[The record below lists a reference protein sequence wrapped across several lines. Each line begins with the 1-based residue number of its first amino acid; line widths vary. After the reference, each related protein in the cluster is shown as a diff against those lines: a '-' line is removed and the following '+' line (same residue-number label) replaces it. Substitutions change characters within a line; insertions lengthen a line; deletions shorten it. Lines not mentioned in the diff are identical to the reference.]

1 MRTQK
6 DQDSGQKQKQ
16 VWRYAQEHSTRRQ
29 RQEFK
34 SYPGLHC
41 KTLPQ
46 RKTRREGNEKK
57 ISQIMNNIRKVNAD
71 PHNGSKKKKWCS
83 ENLLEK
89 LEIKSLHRNIKL
101 KSSRYA
107 YCRSKTQCGIRA
119 PADPCGRYCAGHT
132 FLLSTVFCGPFSS
145 SRNVHRLER

>member
-1 MRTQK
+1 MPRNTALGGRGRSLK
-6 DQDSGQKQKQ
+6 AILGYIVKPCLK
-16 VWRYAQEHSTRRQ
+16 ERQ
-29 RQEFK
+29 
-34 SYPGLHC
+34 GG
-41 KTLPQ
+41 
-46 RKTRREGNEKK
+46 REMKKK
-57 ISQIMNNIRKVNAD
+57 ISQIMNNIRKVNGD

-101 KSSRYA
+101 KSCRYA

-119 PADPCGRYCAGHT
+119 PADPCGWYCAGHT
-132 FLLSTVFCGPFSS
+132 SLLSTVFCGPFSS